1 MIPMKNY
8 LFQTP
13 EDICVQLKKMTHP
26 VTIRTT
32 DIANFWH
39 YLESATLPVITKSTT
54 TENREVTFLWRSEK
68 ALQGV
73 YLRLNHVTDKKDVK
87 KGLMTHIPSTDIWML
102 TLVLPASYRGSYSFI
117 EIPTDMTQKDIFQLG
132 SRFSPLPGKSDPFNK
147 TAEINIRGFGESVLS
162 LDMAPEQKEWDDT
175 SHKCTG
181 ILSTL
186 HSFVAGYQRRI
197 RLYFP
202 LNPTSVPLGL
212 LVLPDAETWFD
223 RIDIT
228 RALDMAITT
237 GRITPMAIMG
247 IDNINESDRMNILGG
262 NKELIFDIAENL
274 IPQLYRDYPD
284 IVWAGRSNTVLAGQ
298 SLGGVTALMA
308 AIYASTT
315 FGTII
320 SHSPSMWWNPDQ
332 GSPILF
338 TENNTSWVS
347 EQILSA
353 PPKDVNIRLGVGS
366 LEGTTVSHVQRLHH
380 SLIAAGLESNLTVY
394 TGGHDYAWWRGAI
407 IDELAN
413 YNCRKVSNN
422 NSV

>member
-73 YLRLNHVTDKKDVK
+73 YLRLNRVTDKKDVK

-162 LDMAPEQKEWDDT
+162 LDMAPEQKEWDD
-175 SHKCTG
+175 
-181 ILSTL
+181 
-186 HSFVAGYQRRI
+186 
-197 RLYFP
+197 
-202 LNPTSVPLGL
+202 
-212 LVLPDAETWFD
+212 
-223 RIDIT
+223 
-228 RALDMAITT
+228 
-237 GRITPMAIMG
+237 
-247 IDNINESDRMNILGG
+247 
-262 NKELIFDIAENL
+262 
-274 IPQLYRDYPD
+274 
-284 IVWAGRSNTVLAGQ
+284 
-298 SLGGVTALMA
+298 
-308 AIYASTT
+308 
-315 FGTII
+315 
-320 SHSPSMWWNPDQ
+320 
-332 GSPILF
+332 
-338 TENNTSWVS
+338 
-347 EQILSA
+347 
-353 PPKDVNIRLGVGS
+353 
-366 LEGTTVSHVQRLHH
+366 
-380 SLIAAGLESNLTVY
+380 
-394 TGGHDYAWWRGAI
+394 
-407 IDELAN
+407 
-413 YNCRKVSNN
+413 
-422 NSV
+422 